1 MINGT
6 DSAISLAHLRL
17 VVCDV
22 AAAVEFF
29 EALGGA
35 VAVHQD
41 KFAVVA
47 LADDTRL
54 QLIQSEDRVV
64 AVGSLQFDFRVGD
77 IDFAWQSYADKG
89 LNPDEI
95 QRRTPG
101 HDSFTVIGPDATE
114 VKINGTY
121 KRS

>member
-1 MINGT
+1 MNNDIN
-6 DSAISLAHLRL
+6 SAISLAHLRL
-17 VVCDV
+17 VVCDL
-22 AAAVEFF
+22 ATAVEFF

-35 VAVHQD
+35 ADVRQD
-41 KFAVVA
+41 KFVVVA

-54 QLIQSEDRVV
+54 QLIQSEDGV
-64 AVGSLQFDFRVGD
+64 AAASSLQFDFRVGD
-77 IDFAWQSYADKG
+77 IDAAWQSYADKG
-89 LNPDEI
+89 LNPGEI
-95 QRRTPG
+95 QRRRPG